1 MVFAQRNGR
10 VDRYGQRRDPQI
22 VYLLAESANPTIR
35 GDARVLEVLIEKD
48 EQAHRNIG
56 DPSIFMNQYDVEAEE
71 KMTRDTIAAGESAE
85 GL

>member
-10 VDRYGQRRDPQI
+10 VDRYGQRRDPKI

-35 GDARVLEVLIEKD
+35 GDACVLEVLIEKD

-56 DPSIFMNQYDVEAEE
+56 TPPS
-71 KMTRDTIAAGESAE
+71 S
-85 GL
+85 